1 MARQR
6 TKSIADIRSQIYRI
20 QNMAT
25 EGLRNGRYNTQQFDA
40 RRETASRAMERY
52 SANIANSPSYQNT
65 VRRMNRANANLT
77 GMALINADR
86 QFVRQNYNRQYSR
99 SAYMGG
105 IKRAGGSKG

>member
-1 MARQR
+1 MAKQK
-6 TKSIADIRSQIYRI
+6 TKSIADIRSQFYRI
-20 QNMAT
+20 QNLAQ
-25 EGLRNGRYNTQQFDA
+25 EGLAQGRYNSRQYDT
-40 RRETASRAMERY
+40 RKETASRVMGRY

-99 SAYMGG
+99 STYMGG
-105 IKRAGGSKG
+105 MKRASGSKG